1 MSVNDGYMWRR
12 SLNALLALTLFGSS
26 FFVTAWLLPQAT
38 LRPGGFPGKF
48 KIDERAEPGADAFF
62 VSRGEHELS
71 HLALYH
77 SIGPSIENARKAD
90 ILIIG
95 NSRAQLGF
103 DEQVWVDSAEA
114 LGLRIFNL
122 SVGHA
127 DSAQFARDIMRK
139 HDLRPKVMIANG
151 GDFLYYGGYSDW
163 AKEVVDMSRWGAI
176 KAYFEY
182 SFAWNVERQLHRYLP
197 YLDYFNRWR
206 YGWIHYRSSQTG
218 WWRNTKWPGA
228 RYPVKIGMQQGSY
241 KRALFAAA
249 ELQSELRDWDTLMV
263 MTIVPYRFVLTGHLS
278 FLGEQLG
285 VPYVLPSFEGM
296 ETADG
301 SHLTAES
308 ATRISRTIWSEFIAL
323 PEVREKLALQGG

>member
-1 MSVNDGYMWRR
+1 MSANDGYMWRR
-12 SLNALLALTLFGSS
+12 SLNALVALALFVAS
-26 FFVTAWLLPQAT
+26 FLVTAWLLPQAA

-48 KIDERAEPGADAFF
+48 SINERDEPGADTFF

-77 SIGPSIENARKAD
+77 GIGPSIENARKAD

-95 NSRAQLGF
+95 NSRGQLGF
-103 DEQVWVDSAEA
+103 DEQVWVESAEA

-127 DSAQFARDIMRK
+127 DSAQFARAIMRK

-163 AKEVVDMSRWGAI
+163 AKEVVAMSRWGAI

-182 SFAWNVERQLHRYLP
+182 SSAWRVEKQLHRYLP

-206 YGWIHYRSSQTG
+206 YGWIHYRSTQTG

-228 RYPVKIGMQQGSY
+228 RYPVKIGTQERSY
-241 KRALFAAA
+241 KRALSAAA
-249 ELQSELRDWDTLMV
+249 ELQSEFQDRGTLMV
-263 MTIVPYRFVLTGHLS
+263 MTIVPYRFVLTGHLPL
-278 FLGEQLG
+278 LGEQLG

-296 ETADG
+296 ETADS

-308 ATRISRTIWSEFIAL
+308 ATRISRAIWSEFIAL
-323 PEVREKLALQGG
+323 PEVREKLALGDG